1 MGKGAVALLVLALV
15 VFLLTFSIFV
25 EVHTAEASQ
34 MMWSQAYGGANED
47 ASTSLVQTADGRYAL
62 VGFTQSFGNGD
73 TDAWLVKTD
82 EYGNMEWNKTYGETE
97 SEEDATSLIQTLD
110 GGYAFAGSKAKG
122 TNPWSIEYDAWLV
135 KTDETGNI
143 EWSRIYGGTG
153 SDSFFSLIQ
162 TAEGDFVLAGS
173 TTSFGAGDKD
183 FWLIKTDSSGSTEW
197 NRTYGSSD
205 VETNPYA
212 LVQTSD
218 GGFALAGQ
226 AFPFG
231 GSYCDSWL
239 VKTDGYGNME
249 WNRKYGGTGMDYA
262 TSLVQ
267 TADGGFALAGCTDSV
282 GAGGYDFW
290 LIKTD
295 SYGNVKW
302 NQTYGTEY
310 QDTNPSLVQT
320 LDGGFALAGYTN
332 PDLADL
338 MLVKTD
344 SFGNIEWNQT
354 YHGQAVSGLPSLV
367 QTLDGGFA
375 LAGAKGF
382 RSVNSDDFWLIKTN
396 EYGIVPEFPS
406 WAFLPL
412 FIITT
417 SLTVLVYFKKRKRKM
432 ES

>member
-1 MGKGAVALLVLALV
+1 
-15 VFLLTFSIFV
+15 
-25 EVHTAEASQ
+25 
-34 MMWSQAYGGANED
+34 
-47 ASTSLVQTADGRYAL
+47 
-62 VGFTQSFGNGD
+62 
-73 TDAWLVKTD
+73 
-82 EYGNMEWNKTYGETE
+82 
-97 SEEDATSLIQTLD
+97 
-110 GGYAFAGSKAKG
+110 
-122 TNPWSIEYDAWLV
+122 
-135 KTDETGNI
+135 
-143 EWSRIYGGTG
+143 
-153 SDSFFSLIQ
+153 
-162 TAEGDFVLAGS
+162 
-173 TTSFGAGDKD
+173 
-183 FWLIKTDSSGSTEW
+183 
-197 NRTYGSSD
+197 
-205 VETNPYA
+205 